1 MATRVQEFPNQI
13 QNTLGFPFQA
23 SLSPRE
29 KSLGFGPSHKH
40 TRILKRAGLANKDRF
55 RGLASAMPRI
65 SRGRRR
71 QIHIRLVL

>member
-1 MATRVQEFPNQI
+1 MATRVQGFPNQV
-13 QNTLGFPFQA
+13 QKTLGVPFQA

-40 TRILKRAGLANKDRF
+40 SRVLKRAGLANKDRF

-65 SRGRRR
+65 GRGRRK
-71 QIHIRLVL
+71 QIHIRSVL